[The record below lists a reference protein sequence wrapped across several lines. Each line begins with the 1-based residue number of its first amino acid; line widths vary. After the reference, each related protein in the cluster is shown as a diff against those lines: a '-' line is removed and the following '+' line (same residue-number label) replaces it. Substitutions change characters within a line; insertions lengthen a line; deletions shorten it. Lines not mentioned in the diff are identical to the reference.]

1 MRNIIVFAGIML
13 AAGAFVAPYVERLNV
28 QPPPAVMAAQPA
40 AEPPAEDDRGGRTHV
55 VHRDGRGHFSV
66 DARVD
71 GRRIGFMVDTGAS
84 VIALTTSDAAR
95 LGIRPAPRDF
105 TVQVRTANGTVRAAR
120 TRLGRVEV
128 GGLVVRDVDAL
139 IAPDAAL
146 SENLLGLSFLT
157 RLRRFEYTGGKL
169 VLEQ

>member
-1 MRNIIVFAGIML
+1 MRSIIVFAGIML
-13 AAGAFVAPYVERLNV
+13 AAGAFVAPYAGRLNMQPPRAAMAV
-28 QPPPAVMAAQPA
+28 QP
-40 AEPPAEDDRGGRTHV
+40 AEEEQGGRTHV
-55 VHRDGRGHFSV
+55 IRRDGRGHFSV

-71 GRRIGFMVDTGAS
+71 GRRVDFMVDTGAS

-95 LGIRPAPRDF
+95 LGIRPAQRDF
-105 TVQVRTANGTVRAAR
+105 TVQVRTANGTVRAAP

-128 GGLVVRDVDAL
+128 GGLVVRDVDAP